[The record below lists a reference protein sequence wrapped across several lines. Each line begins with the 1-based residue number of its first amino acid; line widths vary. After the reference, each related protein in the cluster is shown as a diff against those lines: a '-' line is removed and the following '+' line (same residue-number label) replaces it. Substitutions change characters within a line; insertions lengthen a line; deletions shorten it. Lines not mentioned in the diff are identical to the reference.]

1 MHASE
6 QRHHDG
12 KRHHARE
19 DDEQRQRVERG
30 NQRQREFDAVHQIRV
45 STIYITSRVDHIRH
59 EKPRKYTRSK
69 PQQKRFAVN
78 AGRASQT
85 KLQRHPKD
93 QDIYGG
99 FGEQPNLAERGTAV
113 RLHQIDLRQIPDLPS
128 PVPVLAYDLFQC
140 CKQCSS
146 KSACL
151 LMVRCGLPRGQPM
164 YAMSLRYM
172 SSRPT
177 CGLQPSA
184 SRRDTSSGRW
194 CSGG

>member
-1 MHASE
+1 MHAGE
-6 QRHHDG
+6 QRHHNG
-12 KRHHARE
+12 ERHHARE

-45 STIYITSRVDHIRH
+45 STIYVTAGSNHVGH
-59 EKPRKYTRSK
+59 EEPREHTGGE
-69 PQQKRFAVN
+69 PQQERLAVDV
-78 AGRASQT
+78 GRAAQT
-85 KLQRHPKD
+85 EFQCHPEN
-93 QDIYGG
+93 QDVHGR
-99 FGEQPNLAERGTAV
+99 FGEQPDLAERGTAV

-128 PVPVLAYDLFQC
+128 PMPVLADDLLQC